1 MSTEEN
7 SNNIETIS
15 ILNSNIKES
24 NTKTKPETIKDQNQ
38 LMTHEQKIK
47 QLKQKLK
54 ILLQKTLGKSLLN
67 LETNNQNQ
75 LQILNTT
82 TKSYKEFDNKINLM
96 KNQVEENIKKKG

>member
-15 ILNSNIKES
+15 QLNSNLKENNIKTNLES
-24 NTKTKPETIKDQNQ
+24 IKNQDQ
-38 LMTHEQKIK
+38 LITHEQKIK

-96 KNQVEENIKKKG
+96 KNQVKENLK

>member
-47 QLKQKLK
+47 QLKQ
-54 ILLQKTLGKSLLN
+54 
-67 LETNNQNQ
+67 
-75 LQILNTT
+75 
-82 TKSYKEFDNKINLM
+82 
-96 KNQVEENIKKKG
+96 